1 MSQAGIDTG
10 SVNPRR
16 DGAGSTAQLNHG
28 QHPRQIQHRLSFDQP
43 SGVIALPEE
52 EWLES
57 DSDEE
62 FSHSRQVGDFRGSDH
77 APSLPE
83 TLNVPKQYSTYYH
96 HPERRKRVVSVA

>member
-1 MSQAGIDTG
+1 MSQAGLDAATA
-10 SVNPRR
+10 NPWR
-16 DGAGSTAQLNHG
+16 DGAGSTTQVNRG

-62 FSHSRQVGDFRGSDH
+62 FSHSRQVGDLRGPDH
-77 APSLPE
+77 EPSLPE
-83 TLNVPKQYSTYYH
+83 TLSVPKQYSTYYH
-96 HPERRKRVVSVA
+96 HPERRKRVL